1 MNKRIIGNIAVFV
14 LAVLASGWLG
24 VLADSL
30 LTAPPKG
37 ETPGMGIWILVP
49 NLTVVAIILLSKT
62 SWRELGFKPKF
73 KGNLKW
79 YLASVLI
86 FPAVTAGVLLLGA
99 AARWIDLSALDL
111 RAFAGAFAV
120 ALLVTF
126 INDIFEENLW
136 RGFLTS
142 QLDKLQL
149 GDLKLYLIVGVV
161 WGLWHLPYYLVFLPE
176 ATMRAVL
183 PVSRAVFATVSV
195 LTMMCW
201 TVMFI
206 ELFRVTKSLWPCILL
221 HAVEDALVN
230 PLILSGFI
238 TIAAGKEILVSPIV
252 GVIPSLLYV
261 AVGLGIRTYRI
272 RANRMAIGP
281 GSLPA

>member
-1 MNKRIIGNIAVFV
+1 MNKRIIGNITVFV

-49 NLTVVAIILLSKT
+49 NLTVIAIILLAKI
-62 SWRELGFKPKF
+62 SWRELGFKPKL

-79 YLASVLI
+79 YLTSVLI

-99 AARWIDLSALDL
+99 AVRWIDLSALDL
-111 RAFAGAFAV
+111 RAFAGAFAS

-183 PVSRAVFATVSV
+183 PVNRATFAAVSV
-195 LTMMCW
+195 VTMMCW
-201 TVMFI
+201 AVMFI

-272 RANRMAIGP
+272 RANRLAIGP